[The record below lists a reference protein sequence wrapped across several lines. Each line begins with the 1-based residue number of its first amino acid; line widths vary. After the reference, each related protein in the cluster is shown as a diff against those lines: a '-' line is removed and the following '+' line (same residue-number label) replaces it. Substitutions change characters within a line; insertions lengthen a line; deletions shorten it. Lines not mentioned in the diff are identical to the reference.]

1 MPHNFVFIDYENLQ
15 PETAPLI
22 ASLDLKVFVFIG
34 SRQKAVPLPL
44 AMSLQELGER
54 VKYVHVELQG
64 PNALDFCIA
73 FHVGATVTAVPD
85 CAIHI
90 VSKDKGYDALIA
102 HLRNRGVR
110 AARVESLRFLPLVA
124 NVKSM
129 TPDERAD
136 LVLRLLFQFS
146 GRPKSP
152 ERLRQTIH
160 TLCQHSLSEEQGEEV
175 LAILV
180 RRGNVIMDG
189 EMLQYRAQ

>member
-15 PETAPLI
+15 PETVPLI
-22 ASLDLKVFVFIG
+22 ASQDLTLFVFVG

-44 AMSLQELGER
+44 AMSLQQLGDR

-73 FHVGATVTAVPD
+73 FHVGARVTEVPQAAV
-85 CAIHI
+85 HI

-102 HLRNRGVR
+102 HLRNRGIR

-129 TPDERAD
+129 TPEERAD
-136 LVLRLLFQFS
+136 MVLALLFQFS

-152 ERLRQTIH
+152 ERLRSTIH
-160 TLCQHSLSEEQGEEV
+160 TLCQHSLSEAQGEEV
-175 LAILV
+175 LAILL
-180 RRGNVIMDG
+180 RRGNVVVRG
-189 EMLQYRAQ
+189 ETLEYRAA